1 MIGVFRGFFWYTS
14 DNMKEETKLWFE
26 KAEEDFDYA
35 QYNLKGHRHGAATFF
50 CQQVL
55 EKILKAFLVENDV
68 RPPKTHDLILLA
80 KQTELNLSKEWLSDL
95 RKLTQYYFLVRY
107 PDMSQKFFAKP
118 GIAKEVFQKT
128 EEIYQ
133 WVKEKF
139 GKS

>member
-1 MIGVFRGFFWYTS
+1 
-14 DNMKEETKLWFE
+14 MKEETKLWFE

-35 QYNLKGHRHGAATFF
+35 QYNLKGHRYGAATFF

-80 KQTELNLSKEWLSDL
+80 KQTALDLPKEWLSDL